1 MWNEKHDLAHEFP
14 EYRDAIR
21 HLKLSNLHF
30 ARLFEEYH
38 EIDHVVVFTGI
49 LSMVHGGE
57 FDRKHSTELMYA
69 RVGMQGVTL
78 LLLLLAIFLA
88 SE

>member
-1 MWNEKHDLAHEFP
+1 MS
-14 EYRDAIR
+14 I
-21 HLKLSNLHF
+21 LSAVIIGALLLTI
-30 ARLFEEYH
+30 AVL
-38 EIDHVVVFTGI
+38 FTGI